1 MPHSCH
7 HTNRPNR
14 LRALFTFFALCATL
28 LTSPVW
34 AQTWELSGRK
44 TVSAVTRDQQLIPL
58 GTVLFTPQAG
68 GRSSFVL
75 SMEYSPFVDHFLSMK
90 EFKCLQ
96 GPDEVLCHVPY
107 PYKNPATVSSTPHTA
122 AQATPNAPSGD
133 YAWLEHQLLFLF
145 KQPRDF
151 GAKLWNGLYFHFEP
165 DAQGLVGRP
174 QAVDLNL
181 ISGPP
186 DDLQT
191 PPYSPQLRD
200 AVASGSHWI
209 DHLLI
214 R

>member
-1 MPHSCH
+1 
-7 HTNRPNR
+7 
-14 LRALFTFFALCATL
+14 LALLATL
-28 LTSPVW
+28 LASPVW
-34 AQTWELSGRK
+34 AQAWELSGRK
-44 TVSAVTRDQQLIPL
+44 TVSAVTRDQQVIAL

-107 PYKNPATVSSTPHTA
+107 PYKNPATVRTTA
-122 AQATPNAPSGD
+122 TTVTNADASAGD

-165 DAQGLVGRP
+165 DGQGLVGRP

-191 PPYSPQLRD
+191 PPYAPQLRD